1 MLVGAFY
8 QEKALVWAFSVIV
21 KFVCSSSVVCWREPS
36 QWTLRLRLKCPG
48 SDGAGTIGHWGRRGR
63 DHCQCDAGRGAGT
76 RHGAA
81 VRSHLYLLAA
91 SLFSCSNNYII
102 AALNIWWWLIQNALP
117 DSILTSQSSSVY
129 SLLLSHLWVCASISL
144 SSYPLSIFSRYQ
156 TNVSISYSGHVLRF
170 QAVCTNRAEQ
180 VILYKC
186 FRISSIL
193 CPLSFLTKARNC
205 QWNVWII

>member
-1 MLVGAFY
+1 MSF
-8 QEKALVWAFSVIV
+8 QQPALSV
-21 KFVCSSSVVCWREPS
+21 KFVCSSNVVWCVGGDRPPALS
-36 QWTLRLRLKCPG
+36 G
-48 SDGAGTIGHWGRRGR
+48 SDWSVPAPMVRGPSATGGAEAGTTASVTPAG
-63 DHCQCDAGRGAGT
+63 GRG
-76 RHGAA
+76 HGAA

-129 SLLLSHLWVCASISL
+129 SLLLSHLWVCASVSL

-170 QAVCTNRAEQ
+170 QAVCTNRASYPLQ
-180 VILYKC
+180 MFSYFLHSM
-186 FRISSIL
+186 SSV
-193 CPLSFLTKARNC
+193 LSNKSQKLSMECLNNIVSSP
-205 QWNVWII
+205 Q

>member
-1 MLVGAFY
+1 MWCGVLEGPT
-8 QEKALVWAFSVIV
+8 S
-21 KFVCSSSVVCWREPS
+21 C
-36 QWTLRLRLKCPG
+36 TLRLRLKCPG

-76 RHGAA
+76 RSRGQISP
-81 VRSHLYLLAA
+81 VPA
-91 SLFSCSNNYII
+91 SLFSGSNKYIM
-102 AALNIWWWLIQNALP
+102 AALNIWWWSKLYLLTVF
-117 DSILTSQSSSVY
+117 ILTSQSASVY
-129 SLLLSHLWVCASISL
+129 ALLLSHLWVCASISL

-170 QAVCTNRAEQ
+170 QAVRTNRAEQ

-193 CPLSFLTKARNC
+193 CPLSSLTKARNC

>member
-1 MLVGAFY
+1 MWCVGGN
-8 QEKALVWAFSVIV
+8 
-21 KFVCSSSVVCWREPS
+21 RPS
-36 QWTLRLRLKCPG
+36 GHSG
-48 SDGAGTIGHWGRRGR
+48 SDWSVPAPMVRGPSATGGAEAGTTASVTPAG
-63 DHCQCDAGRGAGT
+63 GRG
-76 RHGAA
+76 HGAA

-102 AALNIWWWLIQNALP
+102 AALNIWWCLIQNALP

-129 SLLLSHLWVCASISL
+129 SLLLSHLWVCESISL
-144 SSYPLSIFSRYQ
+144 SYYPLSIFSRYQ

-193 CPLSFLTKARNC
+193 CPLSSLTKARNC